1 MLNHPTYQQLNQL
14 RLFGMAQALN
24 EQQRLPE
31 LDRMSFE
38 ERLGLLVEREAS
50 ERASMQTTAR
60 LRRAKLKHAAAPED
74 VDYRVARGLDRTLFN
89 RLLTGSWIKEHQNVL
104 ITGLTGLGKTWLAC
118 ALANQACR
126 MGYSSLYVRV
136 PRLFEELAI
145 AHGDGRYVK
154 FITQLA
160 KVDVLLLDD
169 WGVAM
174 LTDSARRDLLEILD
188 DRYNQHSTII
198 TSQLKVDDWHESISD
213 PILADAILDRLVHN
227 AHKLDLSGES
237 IRKSKRGLTKP
248 TNQE

>member
-14 RLFGMAQALN
+14 RLFGMAKALN

-60 LRRAKLKHAAAPED
+60 LRRARLKHAAAPEE

-118 ALANQACR
+118 ALTHQACR
-126 MGYSSLYVRV
+126 LGYSSLYVRV

-154 FITQLA
+154 FITQLS

-174 LTDSARRDLLEILD
+174 LTDCARRDLLEILD
-188 DRYNQHSTII
+188 DRYNQRSTII
-198 TSQLKVDDWHESISD
+198 TSQLKVDDWHDSIGD
-213 PILADAILDRLVHN
+213 PILADAILDRVVHN

-237 IRKSKRGLTKP
+237 IRKSKKGLTEP
-248 TNQE
+248 ANQE

>member
-1 MLNHPTYQQLNQL
+1 
-14 RLFGMAQALN
+14 MAKALN

-60 LRRAKLKHAAAPED
+60 LRRVRLKHAATPED
-74 VDYRVARGLDRTLFN
+74 VDYRVARGLDRILFN
-89 RLLTGSWIKEHQNVL
+89 RLLAGSWIKEHQNVL

-118 ALANQACR
+118 ALTNQACR
-126 MGYSSLYVRV
+126 LGYSSLYVRV
-136 PRLFEELAI
+136 PRLFEELAV

-169 WGVAM
+169 WGVAI

-188 DRYNQHSTII
+188 DRYNQRSTIV
-198 TSQLKVDDWHESISD
+198 TSQLKVDDWHESIGD

-237 IRKSKRGLTKP
+237 IRKSKRDLTKP
-248 TNQE
+248 SNQE

>member
-24 EQQRLPE
+24 EQQQLPE

-50 ERASMQTTAR
+50 ERASMQITAR
-60 LRRAKLKHAAAPED
+60 LRRAKLKHAAVPED

-89 RLLTGSWIKEHQNVL
+89 RLLTGAWIKEHQNVL

-118 ALANQACR
+118 ALTNQACR
-126 MGYSSLYVRV
+126 LGYSSLYVRV

-188 DRYNQHSTII
+188 DRYGQRSTII
-198 TSQLKVDDWHESISD
+198 TSQLKVDDWHESIGD

-237 IRKSKRGLTKP
+237 LRKSKRGLTKP

>member
-14 RLFGMAQALN
+14 RLFGMAKALN
-24 EQQRLPE
+24 EQQQLPE
-31 LDRMSFE
+31 IDRMSFA

-50 ERASMQTTAR
+50 ERASMQTSAR
-60 LRRAKLKHAAAPED
+60 LRRARLKHAATPED
-74 VDYRVARGLDRTLFN
+74 VDYRIARGLDRALFT
-89 RLLTGSWIKEHQNVL
+89 RLLTGAWVKERQNVL

-118 ALANQACR
+118 ALTNQACR
-126 MGYSSLYVRV
+126 LGYSSLYTRV

-188 DRYNQHSTII
+188 DRYGQRSTII
-198 TSQLKVDDWHESISD
+198 TSQLKVDDWHDSIGE

-237 IRKSKRGLTKP
+237 IRKSKRGLTRP

>member
-38 ERLGLLVEREAS
+38 ERLGLLVEREVS

-60 LRRAKLKHAAAPED
+60 LRRAKLKHAAVSED
-74 VDYRVARGLDRTLFN
+74 VDYRVVRGLDRALFS
-89 RLLTGSWIKEHQNVL
+89 RLLTGAWIKEHQNVL

-118 ALANQACR
+118 ALSNQACR
-126 MGYSSLYVRV
+126 LGYSSLYARV

-188 DRYNQHSTII
+188 DRYGRCSTII
-198 TSQLKVDDWHESISD
+198 TSQLKVDDWHESIGD

-237 IRKSKRGLTKP
+237 IRKNKSGLTKP
-248 TNQE
+248 KDLV

>member
-14 RLFGMAQALN
+14 RLFGMAKALN

-118 ALANQACR
+118 ALTNQACR
-126 MGYSSLYVRV
+126 LGYSSLYVRV

-154 FITQLA
+154 FVTHLA

-188 DRYNQHSTII
+188 DRHNQRSTII
-198 TSQLKVDDWHESISD
+198 TSQLKVDDWHE
-213 PILADAILDRLVHN
+213 P
-227 AHKLDLSGES
+227 KSGS
-237 IRKSKRGLTKP
+237 
-248 TNQE
+248 

>member
-198 TSQLKVDDWHESISD
+198 TSQLKVDDWHESIGD

>member
-14 RLFGMAQALN
+14 RLFGMAKALN
-24 EQQRLPE
+24 AQQRLPE

-60 LRRAKLKHAAAPED
+60 LRRARLKHAAAPED

-104 ITGLTGLGKTWLAC
+104 ITGLAGLGKTWLAC
-118 ALANQACR
+118 ALTHQACR
-126 MGYSSLYVRV
+126 LGYSSLYVRV

-188 DRYNQHSTII
+188 DRYNQRSTII
-198 TSQLKVDDWHESISD
+198 TSQLKVDDWHESIGD

-237 IRKSKRGLTKP
+237 IRKSKRDLTKP
-248 TNQE
+248 ANQE

>member
-50 ERASMQTTAR
+50 ERASMQTSAR
-60 LRRAKLKHAAAPED
+60 LRRAKLKHAAVPED

-118 ALANQACR
+118 ALTNQACR
-126 MGYSSLYVRV
+126 LGYSSLYVRV

-188 DRYNQHSTII
+188 DRYGQRSTII
-198 TSQLKVDDWHESISD
+198 TSQMKVDDWHESIGD

>member
-14 RLFGMAQALN
+14 RLFGMAKALN

-38 ERLGLLVEREAS
+38 ERLGLLVER
-50 ERASMQTTAR
+50 
-60 LRRAKLKHAAAPED
+60 RAKLKHAATPED

-118 ALANQACR
+118 ALTNQACR
-126 MGYSSLYVRV
+126 QGYSSLYVRV
-136 PRLFEELAI
+136 PRLFEELAV

-154 FITQLA
+154 FITGLA

-188 DRYNQHSTII
+188 DRYNQRSTII
-198 TSQLKVDDWHESISD
+198 TSQLKVDDWHESIGD

-237 IRKSKRGLTKP
+237 IRKSKRGLTKLA
-248 TNQE
+248 NQE

>member
-14 RLFGMAQALN
+14 RLFGMAKALN

-118 ALANQACR
+118 ALTHQACR
-126 MGYSSLYVRV
+126 LGYSSLYVRV

-188 DRYNQHSTII
+188 DRYNQRSTII
-198 TSQLKVDDWHESISD
+198 TSQLKVDDWHESIGD
-213 PILADAILDRLVHN
+213 PILADAILDRVVHN

-237 IRKSKRGLTKP
+237 IRKSKRGLTQP
-248 TNQE
+248 ANQE

>member
-38 ERLGLLVEREAS
+38 ERLGLLVEREVS
-50 ERASMQTTAR
+50 ERASLQMSAR
-60 LRRAKLKHAAAPED
+60 LRRAKLKHAAVPED

-89 RLLTGSWIKEHQNVL
+89 RLLTGAWIKEHQNVL

-118 ALANQACR
+118 ALSNQACR
-126 MGYSSLYVRV
+126 LGYSALYVRV

-154 FITQLA
+154 LITQLA

-188 DRYNQHSTII
+188 DRYGQRSTVI
-198 TSQLKVDDWHESISD
+198 TSQLKVDDWHESIGD

-237 IRKSKRGLTKP
+237 MRKSKRGLTKP
-248 TNQE
+248 INQE

>member
-24 EQQRLPE
+24 EQQQLPE

-60 LRRAKLKHAAAPED
+60 LRRAKLKHAAVPED

-89 RLLTGSWIKEHQNVL
+89 RLLTGVWIKEHQNVL

-118 ALANQACR
+118 ALTNQACR
-126 MGYSSLYVRV
+126 LGYSSLYVRV

-188 DRYNQHSTII
+188 DRYGQRSTII
-198 TSQLKVDDWHESISD
+198 TSQLKVDDWHESIGD

>member
-1 MLNHPTYQQLNQL
+1 MQQRPAYQQLNQL
-14 RLFGMAQALN
+14 RLFGMARALSD
-24 EQQRLPE
+24 QQRLPK
-31 LDRMSFE
+31 LDLMSFE

-60 LRRAKLKHAAAPED
+60 LRRAKLKHAATPED

-118 ALANQACR
+118 ALTNQACR
-126 MGYSSLYVRV
+126 LGYSSLYVRV

-160 KVDVLLLDD
+160 KARPETHVRQTAQSS
-169 WGVAM
+169 GR
-174 LTDSARRDLLEILD
+174 SAGNTEGAAGA
-188 DRYNQHSTII
+188 
-198 TSQLKVDDWHESISD
+198 HEW
-213 PILADAILDRLVHN
+213 RHHN
-227 AHKLDLSGES
+227 ALFGS
-237 IRKSKRGLTKP
+237 
-248 TNQE
+248 

>member
-14 RLFGMAQALN
+14 RLFGMAKALN

-60 LRRAKLKHAAAPED
+60 LRRARLKHAAAPED

-118 ALANQACR
+118 ALTNQACR
-126 MGYSSLYVRV
+126 LGYSSLYVRV
-136 PRLFEELAI
+136 LRLFEELAI

-154 FITQLA
+154 FITHLA

-188 DRYNQHSTII
+188 DRYGQRSTIV
-198 TSQLKVDDWHESISD
+198 TSQLKTDDWHASIGD

-237 IRKSKRGLTKP
+237 IRKKKRGLTKP
-248 TNQE
+248 DNQE

>member
-60 LRRAKLKHAAAPED
+60 LRRAKLKHAAVPED

-89 RLLTGSWIKEHQNVL
+89 RLLTGAWIKEHQNVL

-118 ALANQACR
+118 ALTNQACR
-126 MGYSSLYVRV
+126 LGYSSLYVRV
-136 PRLFEELAI
+136 PRLFEELAV

-188 DRYNQHSTII
+188 DRYNQRSTII
-198 TSQLKVDDWHESISD
+198 TSQLKVDDWHESIGD

>member
-60 LRRAKLKHAAAPED
+60 LRRAKLKHAAVPED

-118 ALANQACR
+118 ALTNQACR
-126 MGYSSLYVRV
+126 LGYSSLYVRV

-188 DRYNQHSTII
+188 DRYNQRSTII
-198 TSQLKVDDWHESISD
+198 TSQLKVEDWHESIGD

-227 AHKLDLSGES
+227 AHKLDLAGES

>member
-1 MLNHPTYQQLNQL
+1 MLKHPTYQQLNQL
-14 RLFGMAQALN
+14 RLFGMAKALN
-24 EQQRLPE
+24 ELQRLPE

-38 ERLGLLVEREAS
+38 ERLGLLVEREIS
-50 ERASMQTTAR
+50 ERSSAQTSAR
-60 LRRAKLKHAAAPED
+60 LRRARLKHAATPED
-74 VDYRVARGLDRTLFN
+74 VDYRVARGLDRALFT
-89 RLLTGSWIKEHQNVL
+89 RLLTGTWIKEHQNVL

-118 ALANQACR
+118 ALTNQACR

-188 DRYNQHSTII
+188 DRYGQRSTII
-198 TSQLKVDDWHESISD
+198 TSQLKVDDWHESIGD

-227 AHKLDLSGES
+227 AHKLDLTGES
-237 IRKSKRGLTKP
+237 IRKSKSGLTKP
-248 TNQE
+248 ANQE

>member
-1 MLNHPTYQQLNQL
+1 MQQRPAYQQLNQL
-14 RLFGMAQALN
+14 RLFGMAKALS

-31 LDRMSFE
+31 LDLMSFE

-60 LRRAKLKHAAAPED
+60 LRRAKLKHAATPED

-118 ALANQACR
+118 ALTNQACR
-126 MGYSSLYVRV
+126 LGYSSLYVRV

-160 KVDVLLLDD
+160 KARPEAHV
-169 WGVAM
+169 WQATQGGRRSAGNTEGFAGAQEWRHHVA
-174 LTDSARRDLLEILD
+174 LFRARD
-188 DRYNQHSTII
+188 
-198 TSQLKVDDWHESISD
+198 
-213 PILADAILDRLVHN
+213 
-227 AHKLDLSGES
+227 
-237 IRKSKRGLTKP
+237 
-248 TNQE
+248 

>member
-14 RLFGMAQALN
+14 RLFGMAKALD

-50 ERASMQTTAR
+50 ERASMQTAAR
-60 LRRAKLKHAAAPED
+60 LRRAKLKHAAVPED
-74 VDYRVARGLDRTLFN
+74 VDYRVARGLDRTLFS
-89 RLLTGSWIKEHQNVL
+89 RLLTGAWIKEHQNVL

-118 ALANQACR
+118 ALTNQACR
-126 MGYSSLYVRV
+126 LGYSSLYVRV

-154 FITQLA
+154 FITGLA

-169 WGVAM
+169 WGVAV

-188 DRYNQHSTII
+188 DRYNQRSTII
-198 TSQLKVDDWHESISD
+198 TSQLKVDDWHDSIGD

-248 TNQE
+248 VNQE

>member
-14 RLFGMAQALN
+14 RLFGMAKALN
-24 EQQRLPE
+24 EQQQLPE
-31 LDRMSFE
+31 IDRMSFA

-50 ERASMQTTAR
+50 ERASMQTSAR
-60 LRRAKLKHAAAPED
+60 LRRARLKHAATPED
-74 VDYRVARGLDRTLFN
+74 VDYRIARGLDRALFT
-89 RLLTGSWIKEHQNVL
+89 RLLTGAWVKERQNVL

-118 ALANQACR
+118 ALTNQACR
-126 MGYSSLYVRV
+126 LGYSSLYMRV

-188 DRYNQHSTII
+188 DRYGQRSTII
-198 TSQLKVDDWHESISD
+198 TSQLKVDDWHDSIGD

-237 IRKSKRGLTKP
+237 IRKSKRGLTRP

>member
-1 MLNHPTYQQLNQL
+1 MLTHPTYQQLNQL
-14 RLFGMAQALN
+14 RLFGMAKALN

-118 ALANQACR
+118 ALSNQACR
-126 MGYSSLYVRV
+126 LGYSSLYVRV

-154 FITQLA
+154 FIMQLA

-188 DRYNQHSTII
+188 DRYNQRSTII
-198 TSQLKVDDWHESISD
+198 TSQLKVDDWHESIGD

-237 IRKSKRGLTKP
+237 IRKSKRGLTKLA
-248 TNQE
+248 NQE